1 MRKLSRAGG
10 VAVGA
15 LAVAL
20 TAGAFAFAPASAS
33 APASAAAPTVTSSK
47 VPASI
52 RPSAPLKT
60 VGAGPGAA
68 AAASAATSVTSLQS
82 VNWAGYAA
90 SLGTTTFRFVSAQF
104 TVPTVDCTGV
114 TAPNGAWSGH
124 WVGLDGFRSTSTTV
138 EQIGLVAGC
147 DGTSTTPVYAPFW
160 EMFPN
165 AANEPNIPVSPGD
178 TISLS
183 VFYNRSTRKFTLTF
197 SDATNGQH
205 FSRTRACPA
214 GATCRRNSAEV
225 ISEAPF
231 DATTSSVLPLADF
244 TSVSFANVAIT
255 NTSGTHRGGLRSS
268 FWNTFRITQASDGTN
283 VTVAGDPITA
293 GTVLDRPTA
302 LSAKRNFSDQWQAA
316 NG

>member
-1 MRKLSRAGG
+1 MRKPFRAGG

-20 TAGAFAFAPASAS
+20 TAGAFAFAPASA
-33 APASAAAPTVTSSK
+33 AVTTVTGAK

-52 RPSAPLKT
+52 QPSTPLKA

-68 AAASAATSVTSLQS
+68 ASLATSVTSLQS
-82 VNWAGYAA
+82 ANWAGYAA
-90 SLGTTTFRFVSAQF
+90 SLGTTTFRFVSAKF

-114 TAPNGAWSGH
+114 TAANGAWSGH

-138 EQIGLVAGC
+138 EQIGLLAGC

-165 AANEPNIPVSPGD
+165 AANEPSITVNPGD
-178 TISLS
+178 AISLS
-183 VFYNRSTRKFTLTF
+183 VYYNKSTRKFTLTF
-197 SDATNGQH
+197 SDTTNGQK
-205 FSRTRACPA
+205 FTRTRACPA
-214 GATCRRNSAEV
+214 GATCRRNSAET
-225 ISEAPF
+225 ISEAP
-231 DATTSSVLPLADF
+231 AEVTGSTVSILPLADF
-244 TSVSFANVAIT
+244 QTANFANVAIT

-268 FWNTFRITQASDGTN
+268 FWNTFDITQAAGNGTN
-283 VTVAGDPITA
+283 VTIAGDPIAA
-293 GTVLDRPTA
+293 GTPLDIPTA
-302 LSAKRNFSDQWQAA
+302 LSLKRNFTDQWQAA

>member
-1 MRKLSRAGG
+1 MRKPSRAGG
-10 VAVGA
+10 VAVAA
-15 LAVAL
+15 LAVAM
-20 TAGAFAFAPASAS
+20 TAGAFAFAPAS
-33 APASAAAPTVTSSK
+33 PAVTTATSSK

-52 RPSAPLKT
+52 RPGTPLQAVG
-60 VGAGPGAA
+60 VGAAPGAA
-68 AAASAATSVTSLQS
+68 AVASAATSVTSLQS
-82 VNWAGYAA
+82 ANWAGYAA

-183 VFYNRSTRKFTLTF
+183 VFYNRSARKFTLTF
-197 SDATNGQH
+197 SDTTNGQH

-214 GATCRRNSAEV
+214 GATCRRNSAET
-225 ISEAPF
+225 ISEAP
-231 DATTSSVLPLADF
+231 AEVNGSTVSILPLANF
-244 TSVSFANVAIT
+244 QTANFANVSIT

-268 FWNTFRITQASDGTN
+268 FWNTFEITQASDGTN
-283 VTVAGDPITA
+283 VTITNATIPA
-293 GTVLDRPTA
+293 GTPLDVPSA
-302 LSAKRNFSDQWQAA
+302 LSLKRNFSDQWQAA

>member
-20 TAGAFAFAPASAS
+20 TAGAFAFAPASGA
-33 APASAAAPTVTSSK
+33 VTSSG

-52 RPSAPLKT
+52 RPGTPLKAT
-60 VGAGPGAA
+60 GAGLGAIAA
-68 AAASAATSVTSLQS
+68 ATRAVATTSVTGIQS
-82 VNWAGYAA
+82 SNWAGYAA
-90 SLGTTTFRFVSAQF
+90 SFGTTTFRFVSARF

-114 TAPNGAWSGH
+114 TATDGAWSSH

-138 EQIGLVAGC
+138 EQIGLLAGC

-165 AANEPNIPVSPGD
+165 AANEPDITVNPGD
-178 TISLS
+178 VISLS
-183 VFYNRSTRKFTLTF
+183 VYYNKSTRKFTLTF
-197 SDATNGQH
+197 SDTTNGQH
-205 FSRTRACPA
+205 FTRTRACPA
-214 GATCRRNSAEV
+214 GATCRRNSAEA
-225 ISEAPF
+225 ISEAP
-231 DATTSSVLPLADF
+231 AEVIGNTVTTLPLANF
-244 TSVSFANVAIT
+244 QTASFANVAIT

-302 LSAKRNFSDQWQAA
+302 LSLKRNFSDQWQAA

>member
-1 MRKLSRAGG
+1 MRKPFRAGG
-10 VAVGA
+10 VGA

-20 TAGAFAFAPASAS
+20 TAGAFAFAPASA
-33 APASAAAPTVTSSK
+33 AVTTVTGAK

-52 RPSAPLKT
+52 QPSTPLKA

-68 AAASAATSVTSLQS
+68 ASLATSVTSLQS
-82 VNWAGYAA
+82 ANWAGYAA

-114 TAPNGAWSGH
+114 TAANGAWSGH

-138 EQIGLVAGC
+138 EQIGLLAGC

-165 AANEPNIPVSPGD
+165 AANEPSIPVNPGD

-183 VFYNRSTRKFTLTF
+183 VYYNKSTRKFTLTF
-197 SDATNGQH
+197 SDTTNGQH
-205 FSRTRACPA
+205 FTRTRACPA
-214 GATCRRNSAEV
+214 GATCRRNSAET
-225 ISEAPF
+225 ISEAP
-231 DATTSSVLPLADF
+231 AEVTGSTVSILPLADF
-244 TSVSFANVAIT
+244 QTANFANVAIT

-268 FWNTFRITQASDGTN
+268 FWNTFDITQASDGTN
-283 VTVAGDPITA
+283 VTIAGDPIAA
-293 GTVLDRPTA
+293 GTPLDIPTA
-302 LSAKRNFSDQWQAA
+302 LSLKRNFTDQWQAA

>member
-1 MRKLSRAGG
+1 MRKPSRAGG

-20 TAGAFAFAPASAS
+20 TASAFAFAPASGAVTTVAS
-33 APASAAAPTVTSSK
+33 SG

-52 RPSAPLKT
+52 RPSTPLKAT
-60 VGAGPGAA
+60 GTGLGAIAA
-68 AAASAATSVTSLQS
+68 ATRAAAATSVTNVQA

-90 SLGTTTFRFVSAQF
+90 SFGTTTFRFVSARF

-114 TAPNGAWSGH
+114 TATDGAWSSH
-124 WVGLDGFRSTSTTV
+124 WVGLDGFRASSATV
-138 EQIGLVAGC
+138 EQTGLLAGC

-165 AANEPNIPVSPGD
+165 APHYPSITVKPGD
-178 TISLS
+178 AISVS
-183 VFYNRSTRKFTLTF
+183 VYYNRSTRKFTLTF
-197 SDATNGQH
+197 SDTTRHRH
-205 FSRTRACPA
+205 FTRTRACPA
-214 GATCRRNSAEV
+214 NATCRRNSAEA

-231 DATTSSVLPLADF
+231 DATTSSILPLADF
-244 TSVSFANVAIT
+244 HTEKFANVSIT

-268 FWNTFRITQASDGTN
+268 SWNTLRITQIADVGTN
-283 VTVAGDPITA
+283 VTITGSPINA
-293 GTVLDRPTA
+293 GTVLDRTTA
-302 LSAKRNFSDQWQAA
+302 LSLKRTFTDKWASA

>member
-1 MRKLSRAGG
+1 MRKPSRAGG

-20 TAGAFAFAPASAS
+20 TAGAFAFAPAS
-33 APASAAAPTVTSSK
+33 PAATTATSSK

-52 RPSAPLKT
+52 QPSTPLKA
-60 VGAGPGAA
+60 VGHGPGAA
-68 AAASAATSVTSLQS
+68 AAAAAATSVTSLQS
-82 VNWAGYAA
+82 TNWAGYAS
-90 SLGTTTFRFVSAQF
+90 SLGTTTFRFVSAHF

-138 EQIGLVAGC
+138 EQIGVLAGC

-165 AANEPNIPVSPGD
+165 AANEPNIPVDAGD
-178 TISLS
+178 AISLS
-183 VFYNRSTRKFTLTF
+183 VYYNKATRKFTLTF
-197 SDATNGQH
+197 SDATNHQH
-205 FSRTRACPA
+205 FTRTRACPA
-214 GATCRRNSAEV
+214 GATCRRNSAET
-225 ISEAPF
+225 ISEAP
-231 DATTSSVLPLADF
+231 AEVIGSTLSILPLANF
-244 TSVSFANVAIT
+244 QAANFANVAIT

-268 FWNTFRITQASDGTN
+268 FWNTFKITQASDGTN
-283 VTVAGDPITA
+283 VTVAGDPIAA
-293 GTVLDRPTA
+293 GTLLDIPTA
-302 LSAKRNFSDQWQAA
+302 LSLKRNFSDQWQAA

>member
-1 MRKLSRAGG
+1 MRKPSRAGG
-10 VAVGA
+10 VAVAA

-20 TAGAFAFAPASAS
+20 TAGAFAFAPASAGVT
-33 APASAAAPTVTSSK
+33 TVTSSK

-52 RPSAPLKT
+52 RPSTPLKA

-68 AAASAATSVTSLQS
+68 ASVATSVTSLQS

-114 TAPNGAWSGH
+114 TAANGAWSGH

-138 EQIGLVAGC
+138 EQIGLLAGC
-147 DGTSTTPVYAPFW
+147 DGTSTTPIYAPFW

-165 AANEPNIPVSPGD
+165 AANEPSIPINPGD
-178 TISLS
+178 AISLS
-183 VFYNRSTRKFTLTF
+183 VYYNKSTRKFTLTF
-197 SDATNGQH
+197 SDTTNGQH
-205 FSRTRACPA
+205 FTRTRACPA
-214 GATCRRNSAEV
+214 GATCRRNSAET
-225 ISEAPF
+225 ISEAP
-231 DATTSSVLPLADF
+231 AEVVGSTVSILPLANF
-244 TSVSFANVAIT
+244 QTATFANVSIT

-268 FWNTFRITQASDGTN
+268 FWNTSQITQASDGTN
-283 VTVAGDPITA
+283 VTIAGDPIAA
-293 GTVLDRPTA
+293 GTPLDIPTA
-302 LSAKRNFSDQWQAA
+302 LSLKRNFSDQWQAA

>member
-20 TAGAFAFAPASAS
+20 MAGAFGFAPASGAAS
-33 APASAAAPTVTSSK
+33 TVTSAG

-52 RPSAPLKT
+52 RPGTPLRT

-68 AAASAATSVTSLQS
+68 ALAVPATSVTGIQS
-82 VNWAGYAA
+82 SNWAGYTA
-90 SLGTTTFRFVSAQF
+90 SFGTTTFRFVSAKF

-114 TAPNGAWSGH
+114 TATGGAWSSH

-138 EQIGLVAGC
+138 EQVGLLAGC

-165 AANEPNIPVSPGD
+165 AAAGPNITVNPGD
-178 TISLS
+178 VISLS
-183 VFYNRSTRKFTLTF
+183 VYYNKSTRKFTLTF
-197 SDATNGQH
+197 SDNKGPH
-205 FSRTRACPA
+205 FTRTRACPA
-214 GATCRRNSAEV
+214 GATCRRNSAEA
-225 ISEAPF
+225 ISEAP
-231 DATTSSVLPLADF
+231 AEVVGSTVTILPLANF
-244 TSVSFANVAIT
+244 GTASFANAAIT

-283 VTVAGDPITA
+283 VTIAGDPITA

-302 LSAKRNFSDQWQAA
+302 LSLKRNFSDLWQAA

>member
-1 MRKLSRAGG
+1 
-10 VAVGA
+10 
-15 LAVAL
+15 
-20 TAGAFAFAPASAS
+20 
-33 APASAAAPTVTSSK
+33 

-52 RPSAPLKT
+52 QPSTPLKA

-68 AAASAATSVTSLQS
+68 ASVATSVTSLQS

-138 EQIGLVAGC
+138 EQIGLLAGC

-178 TISLS
+178 VISLS
-183 VFYNRSTRKFTLTF
+183 VYYNKSTRKFTLSY

-205 FSRTRACPA
+205 FTRTRACPA
-214 GATCRRNSAEV
+214 GATCRRNSAET
-225 ISEAPF
+225 ISEAP
-231 DATTSSVLPLADF
+231 AEVVGSTVSILPLANF
-244 TSVSFANVAIT
+244 QTANFANVSIT
-255 NTSGTHRGGLRSS
+255 NTSGTHRGGLQSS
-268 FWNTFRITQASDGTN
+268 FWNTSKITQASDGTN
-283 VTVAGDPITA
+283 VTIAGDPIAA
-293 GTVLDRPTA
+293 GTPLDIPSA
-302 LSAKRNFSDQWQAA
+302 LSLKRNFSDQWQAA

>member
-1 MRKLSRAGG
+1 MRKPFRAGG

-20 TAGAFAFAPASAS
+20 TAGAFAFAPASA
-33 APASAAAPTVTSSK
+33 AVTTVTGAK

-52 RPSAPLKT
+52 QPSTPLKA
-60 VGAGPGAA
+60 VGGGPGAA
-68 AAASAATSVTSLQS
+68 ASLATSVTSLQS
-82 VNWAGYAA
+82 ANWAGYAA

-114 TAPNGAWSGH
+114 TAANGAWSGH

-138 EQIGLVAGC
+138 EQIGLLAGC

-165 AANEPNIPVSPGD
+165 AANEPSIPVNPGD

-183 VFYNRSTRKFTLTF
+183 VYYNKSTRKFTLTF
-197 SDATNGQH
+197 SDTTNGQH
-205 FSRTRACPA
+205 FTRTRACPA
-214 GATCRRNSAEV
+214 GATCRRNSAET
-225 ISEAPF
+225 ISEAP
-231 DATTSSVLPLADF
+231 AEVTGSTVSILPLADF
-244 TSVSFANVAIT
+244 QTAHFANVAIT

-268 FWNTFRITQASDGTN
+268 FWNTFDITQAAGNGTN
-283 VTVAGDPITA
+283 VTIAGDPIAA
-293 GTVLDRPTA
+293 GTPLDIPTA
-302 LSAKRNFSDQWQAA
+302 LSLKRNFTDQWQAA

>member
-1 MRKLSRAGG
+1 MRKPSRAGG

-20 TAGAFAFAPASAS
+20 TAGAFAFAPASA
-33 APASAAAPTVTSSK
+33 AVTTVPSSK
-47 VPASI
+47 VPAAI
-52 RPSAPLKT
+52 RPSSPLRA
-60 VGAGPGAA
+60 VGPGPG

-124 WVGLDGFRSTSTTV
+124 WVGLDGFRSTSSTV
-138 EQIGLVAGC
+138 EQIGLLAGC
-147 DGTSTTPVYAPFW
+147 DGTSTTPIYAPFW

-165 AANEPNIPVSPGD
+165 AANEPSIPVSPGD

-183 VFYNRSTRKFTLTF
+183 VYYNKSTRKFTLSY
-197 SDATNGQH
+197 SDANNGQH
-205 FSRTRACPA
+205 FTRTRACPA
-214 GATCRRNSAEV
+214 GATCRRNSAET
-225 ISEAPF
+225 ISEAP
-231 DATTSSVLPLADF
+231 AEGASILPLANF
-244 TSVSFANVAIT
+244 QTANFANVSIT
-255 NTSGTHRGGLRSS
+255 NTSGTHRGGLQSS
-268 FWNTFRITQASDGTN
+268 FWNTSRITQASDGTN
-283 VTVAGDPITA
+283 VTIAGVPIAA
-293 GTVLDRPTA
+293 GTPLDVPTA
-302 LSAKRNFSDQWQAA
+302 LSLKRNFSDQWQAA